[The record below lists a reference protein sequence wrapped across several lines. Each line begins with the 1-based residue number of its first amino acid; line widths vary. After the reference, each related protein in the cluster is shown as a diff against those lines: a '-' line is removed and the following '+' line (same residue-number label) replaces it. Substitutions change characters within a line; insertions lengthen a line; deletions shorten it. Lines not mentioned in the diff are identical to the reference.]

1 MNYNLFKKLRLFAL
15 ILIAGVFAACNS
27 NDSQAQL
34 DADIALIEKYLA
46 DNNLSAE
53 EVDLGLYVIKD
64 YEGNGNRPN
73 SNSQVLVNYR
83 GYLPDGTE
91 FDKNLNASTPFNLQG
106 VVQGWQRGIP
116 QFKEGGYGTL
126 LMASYLGYGTT
137 ARPNIP
143 ANSVLIF
150 DIELIA
156 VF

>member
-1 MNYNLFKKLRLFAL
+1 MNFNLLKCSRLFAL
-15 ILIAGVFAACNS
+15 IAIAAAFTSCNS

-34 DADIALIEKYLA
+34 DADLAIIEKYLA
-46 DNNLSAE
+46 DNNLSADE
-53 EVDLGLYVIKD
+53 IDLGLYVIKD

-83 GYLPDGTE
+83 GYLTDGTE
-91 FDKNLNASTPFNLQG
+91 FDKNLNATTPFNLAG

-116 QFKEGGYGTL
+116 QFKEGGYGTI
-126 LMASYLGYGTT
+126 LMASYLGYGENS
-137 ARPNIP
+137 RPNIP

-150 DIELIA
+150 DIELVA